1 MNKKECQYCHTET
14 YYMGAAGEREVEEP
28 QEYLYN
34 YEFED
39 DLFSISVYVLK
50 GYLYFKVDDQNGQ
63 FTDRLNINYCPK
75 CGRNLRDEKERAVK
89 P

>member
-1 MNKKECQYCHTET
+1 MNKKECPQCPTDT
-14 YYMGAAGEREVEEP
+14 YYTGAAGESEVDDP

-34 YEFED
+34 YEFKD

-63 FTDRLNINYCPK
+63 FADRLEIINCPK
-75 CGRNLRDEKERAVK
+75 CGRKLRDEKDKILR
-89 P
+89 